1 MNARQL
7 HTQQLSTKQ
16 SPTEQSPNP
25 PRDLAEL
32 LLTIPGVSLGKSFG
46 RPAFSIA
53 DKIFAFEYQDG
64 VVLKLP
70 AERVQALLERN
81 GFAVFQMRNKPVMR
95 EWVFLCRD
103 EAGYEMDLEVFRE
116 AAQFVSRTAISK
128 KHQQK
133 RG

>member
-7 HTQQLSTKQ
+7 HTHQSSTK
-16 SPTEQSPNP
+16 QSPNP

-32 LLTIPGVSLGKSFG
+32 LLTIPGASLGKSFG
-46 RPAFSIA
+46 RPAFCIA

-70 AERVQALLERN
+70 AERVQTLLERP

-95 EWVFLCRD
+95 EWVFLCRG
-103 EAGYEMDLEVFRE
+103 ESEYEMDLEVFRE
-116 AAQFVSRTAISK
+116 AAQFVSTTANSK
-128 KHQQK
+128 KHQLK
-133 RG
+133 RR